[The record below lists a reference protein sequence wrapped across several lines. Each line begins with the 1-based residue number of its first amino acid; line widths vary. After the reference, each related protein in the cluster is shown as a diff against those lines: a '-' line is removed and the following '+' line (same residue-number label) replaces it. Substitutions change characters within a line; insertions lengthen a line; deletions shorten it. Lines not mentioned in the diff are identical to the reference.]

1 MADDFA
7 KNYQFVPV
15 GDMFARPV
23 RCRVQATFSASGAT
37 VTVSTDGRKSQVGAA
52 ITGSA
57 GSYSVSGLP
66 RGAAYHLAGIH
77 IIGVADAGTVFHA
90 DVTDYDASA
99 GTMSFLTRQ
108 ISYDGDATGAPVA
121 ATGDAAAP
129 PDDAEIHI
137 TLDIETG
144 VTF

>member
-7 KNYQFVPV
+7 KNYHFVPV

-57 GSYSVSGLP
+57 GSYAVTGLP
-66 RGAAYHLAGIH
+66 RGSAYHVVGVHLV
-77 IIGVADAGTVFHA
+77 GVADAGTVSQA
-90 DVTDYDASA
+90 TVTAFDASA
-99 GTMSFLTRQ
+99 GTLSFLTRA
-108 ISYDGDATGAPVA
+108 SLYDGDATGDPVA
-121 ATGDAAAP
+121 ATGTAAAP
-129 PDDAEIHI
+129 ADTAQIHL

-144 VTF
+144 VY

>member
-7 KNYQFVPV
+7 RNYHFVPV

-57 GSYSVSGLP
+57 GDYDVTGLP
-66 RGAAYHLAGIH
+66 RGSAYHVVGVH
-77 IIGVADAGTVFHA
+77 MVGVADAGTVFQA
-90 DVTDYDASA
+90 DVTAFDASA
-99 GTMSFLTRQ
+99 GTLSFLTRE
-108 ISYDGDATGAPVA
+108 IGYSGAEAGAAV

-129 PDDAEIHI
+129 PDTAQIHL

-144 VTF
+144 VYS